1 MPKMKKIVTTAK
13 KTGIKSS
20 IPKKIRKRDGSIVE
34 FNTERIITAVGK
46 AIKASGEK
54 NAENAPTIITDAVMN
69 DIISIQKTNKHYI
82 PVVEEVQDLVERQLI
97 LHRYAQAA
105 KAYILY
111 RDRRAELRKLRKP
124 VPEKVRKLAQES
136 SKYFSNTLSEYVF
149 YSTYSKW
156 IPEENR
162 RETWI
167 ETIDRYINFMRESLG
182 EKLTEKEYA
191 EIREYM
197 LNMKVLGSM
206 RLLWSAGPAARKTN
220 VTAYNCSFVAPSK
233 WQDFGEIMYILMCG
247 SGLGFAAEHH
257 TVERL
262 PMIERQTE
270 EKLSTYAIK
279 DSREGW
285 ADALVHGLKTW
296 ASGKDVEFDY
306 SEIRPEGARLKTMGG
321 RASGPGPLKA
331 TIEFARGRMM
341 ARQGRRLATIDVHDI
356 VCKIGETVVA
366 GGVRR
371 SALISLTD
379 LDDVEMREAKN
390 GQFWITNPQRSM
402 ANNSAIYN
410 EKPSVPVFLDEWTNL
425 VNSGSGERGIFNRGS
440 LKKQLPARRWP
451 KIKDKLWET
460 GMNPCGEII
469 LQSKQFCNL
478 SEVVARPNDTED
490 SLLDKVRIA
499 TILGTYQ
506 ATLTNF
512 GYLSKEW
519 KENCEN
525 EALLGVSITG
535 QFDCP
540 AVQNPTT
547 LRKMKEVAVE
557 VNRKYAHRFGINPAT
572 AITTGK
578 PSGNGSQLFNCSSGM
593 HPRHSQYYIRRVRVE
608 RHNPLFKM
616 LKDIG
621 VPHHPE
627 VGYSQDTTNTFVLE
641 FPISAPKETTKFKD
655 TITAF
660 DLLERWKMLKE
671 NYTEHNQSA
680 TISVGENEWLEVGN
694 WVYKN
699 WDIVGGLSFLPR
711 SDHVY
716 RLAPYEAITK
726 EEFERRVKEFPE
738 IDFSKIVLYEEE
750 DETEGAKELACVS
763 GTCEIDMPVSTP
775 INNKSKTKT

>member
-306 SEIRPEGARLKTMGG
+306 SNLRPAGARLK
-321 RASGPGPLKA
+321 L
-331 TIEFARGRMM
+331 F
-341 ARQGRRLATIDVHDI
+341 
-356 VCKIGETVVA
+356 
-366 GGVRR
+366 
-371 SALISLTD
+371 
-379 LDDVEMREAKN
+379 
-390 GQFWITNPQRSM
+390 
-402 ANNSAIYN
+402 
-410 EKPSVPVFLDEWTNL
+410 
-425 VNSGSGERGIFNRGS
+425 
-440 LKKQLPARRWP
+440 RW
-451 KIKDKLWET
+451 W
-460 GMNPCGEII
+460 
-469 LQSKQFCNL
+469 
-478 SEVVARPNDTED
+478 R
-490 SLLDKVRIA
+490 
-499 TILGTYQ
+499 
-506 ATLTNF
+506 
-512 GYLSKEW
+512 
-519 KENCEN
+519 
-525 EALLGVSITG
+525 
-535 QFDCP
+535 
-540 AVQNPTT
+540 
-547 LRKMKEVAVE
+547 
-557 VNRKYAHRFGINPAT
+557 
-572 AITTGK
+572 
-578 PSGNGSQLFNCSSGM
+578 
-593 HPRHSQYYIRRVRVE
+593 
-608 RHNPLFKM
+608 
-616 LKDIG
+616 
-621 VPHHPE
+621 
-627 VGYSQDTTNTFVLE
+627 
-641 FPISAPKETTKFKD
+641 
-655 TITAF
+655 
-660 DLLERWKMLKE
+660 
-671 NYTEHNQSA
+671 
-680 TISVGENEWLEVGN
+680 
-694 WVYKN
+694 
-699 WDIVGGLSFLPR
+699 
-711 SDHVY
+711 
-716 RLAPYEAITK
+716 
-726 EEFERRVKEFPE
+726 
-738 IDFSKIVLYEEE
+738 
-750 DETEGAKELACVS
+750 
-763 GTCEIDMPVSTP
+763 
-775 INNKSKTKT
+775 